1 MVRTVGVADH
11 VVTALALE
19 LTVMLIKED
28 MKVCSE
34 RARQILENM
43 RLGETLHGDE

>member
-1 MVRTVGVADH
+1 MVRMVGVVDH
-11 VVTALALE
+11 VVTALVLE

-43 RLGETLHGDE
+43 RLGKTLHGNE